1 VAPLLRA
8 GELLIELLPEFS
20 LDELGIH
27 AVYASRRQQPA
38 IMRRFL
44 DFLAECFASPAFQDL
59 DWRPP
64 GGEHMNHGQA
74 LIDHNRAAWTARP
87 AKCANGRARWK
98 VQPLPPRAKA
108 AGRCT

>member
-1 VAPLLRA
+1 
-8 GELLIELLPEFS
+8 LLPEFS

-64 GGEHMNHGQA
+64 GKEN
-74 LIDHNRAAWTARP
+74 T
-87 AKCANGRARWK
+87 
-98 VQPLPPRAKA
+98 
-108 AGRCT
+108 